1 MYTRACLFSHLAN
14 SLLSSSPHLL
24 ASLQVKVADA
34 PPPTREAEPPLWGYP
49 FVVLFLANPPKN
61 AGKLGRRW
69 SPLSVLASEL
79 GSERDSPQQA
89 PGASPAVRELRLAA
103 TSEAERDGWMLML
116 HKAAGAGGWDDA
128 KSGKA
133 APDTPSV

>member
-1 MYTRACLFSHLAN
+1 M
-14 SLLSSSPHLL
+14 
-24 ASLQVKVADA
+24 ADA
-34 PPPTREAEPPLWGYP
+34 PPPTREAEPPVWGYP

-79 GSERDSPQQA
+79 GSERDSPQQT
-89 PGASPAVRELRLAA
+89 PGAPPAVRELRLAA

-116 HKAAGAGGWDDA
+116 HKAAGSGVWDDA
-128 KSGKA
+128 KASKA
-133 APDTPSV
+133 ALDVPSV